1 MISTGGNESE
11 QLVYIPRD
19 VCLDHMGT
27 GLLHGNGNGNYGA
40 RSQQTLRNPGLAQR

>member
-19 VCLDHMGT
+19 VCLDRIGT
-27 GLLHGNGNGNYGA
+27 GLLHGNGNYGA